1 MSATDTRTE
10 SILGNW
16 HLLDVAADEQNIPEH
31 RMDLRFGGRGS
42 ELRGAILHRVTGEE
56 MLLAEAIFDGSE
68 LRLQM
73 YAPSDKKQADMPW
86 LVMTRIAEKFEGH
99 WQNPQGA
106 TMGPRLKL
114 VRATA

>member
-1 MSATDTRTE
+1 MT
-10 SILGNW
+10 
-16 HLLDVAADEQNIPEH
+16 ADEQDVPQH
-31 RMDLRFGGRGS
+31 RMDLRFEGRDQ
-42 ELRGAILHRVTGEE
+42 ELRGAILHRFTGEE
-56 MLLAEAIFDGSE
+56 MPLAEAVFDGSE

-73 YAPSDKKQADMPW
+73 YAPPDEEQSDMPW

-99 WQNPQGA
+99 WRNPQGA